1 MTIKEIPGMDVDDFP
16 YLLFRDEVS
25 MYLVDLKN
33 RRLHNILKVIY
44 TKNYLCK
51 YQTIVMNGP

>member
-1 MTIKEIPGMDVDDFP
+1 MDVDDFP